1 MNIYAVS
8 DLHVDYPENRQWVAR
23 LAESCHRDDV
33 LIVAG
38 DVSDQTGLLE
48 ETLRTLKSGF
58 KHVCFVPG
66 NHDLWTCDEYDC
78 SLQKFEALQTLCQR
92 LGVETGVLH
101 LDSVSIIPLHSW
113 YDFSFGEP
121 DRYLRR
127 AWRDFRACHW
137 PAPLHNEAEL
147 TKYFLALNEAHL
159 QLSNDT
165 VISFSHF
172 LPHLDVMPAQIPE
185 HRRKVYPVLGSHK
198 LGEQL
203 RRLQPDI
210 HVYGHS
216 HVNRDIELD
225 DIRYINNAF
234 AYPAEHRIARKQL
247 HLVYQA
253 AAITQSE
260 SKEDSQ

>member
-1 MNIYAVS
+1 MNVYAVS
-8 DLHVDYPENRQWVAR
+8 DLHVDYPENRQWVAN
-23 LAESCHRDDV
+23 LAGAGYDDDV

-48 ETLRTLKSGF
+48 ETLSMLKSGF

-66 NHDLWTCDEYDC
+66 NHDLWTCDDYDC
-78 SLQKFEALQTLCQR
+78 SLQKFEAVLKLCQT

-101 LDSVSIIPLHSW
+101 LDTLSIIALHSW
-113 YDFSFGEP
+113 YDFSFGKP

-127 AWRDFRACHW
+127 AWRDFRACQW
-137 PAPLHNEAEL
+137 PVPLQDEAVL
-147 TKYFLALNEAHL
+147 TDYFLAMNEEHL
-159 QLSNDT
+159 QISNDT

-185 HRRKVYPVLGSHK
+185 HRRRVYPVLGSNK
-198 LGEQL
+198 LGDQL
-203 RRLQPDI
+203 QTLKPDI

-216 HVNRDIELD
+216 HVNTDVELQN
-225 DIRYINNAF
+225 IRFINNAF

-247 HLVYQA
+247 HRVYQA
-253 AAITQSE
+253 VNG
-260 SKEDSQ
+260 